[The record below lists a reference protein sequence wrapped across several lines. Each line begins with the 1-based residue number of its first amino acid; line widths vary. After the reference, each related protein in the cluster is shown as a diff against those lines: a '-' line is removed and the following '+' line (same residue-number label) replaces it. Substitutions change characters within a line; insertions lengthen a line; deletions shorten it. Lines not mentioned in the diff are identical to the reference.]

1 MMLSRAAMRAL
12 FMDNPDVILTI
23 DKLKVISRDHKH
35 PQNRKDPYGRKIWY
49 LPNRYLRPEYEYTV
63 KPKEKPT
70 WEEMAK
76 EYRSKRN
83 KSSRCVTSAQKENR
97 KIQLCHRHFYVDEYM
112 ELMATKVKKE
122 RLKRMQTREPYK
134 YTRKIVLKLS
144 KSDKRSREREVLKKM
159 SQTYTA
165 HEIITYQKW
174 YEWREKARK
183 LLPLKAEYFNQCLR
197 RYRNKALSRGEK
209 FSKVRPLKPCLDL
222 NHEVYYRSKR
232 DKYIPLE
239 VFNHTFNPFPNVHYP
254 RRYCYP
260 EAPKPSVQTIP

>member
-1 MMLSRAAMRAL
+1 MMLSQAARRSL
-12 FMDNPDVILTI
+12 KTINPDVILTI
-23 DKLKVISRDHKH
+23 CGVRVLPRDHKH

-49 LPNRYLRPEYEYTV
+49 LPNRYLRPEYEYTL
-63 KPKEKPT
+63 KPREKPT

-76 EYRSKRN
+76 EYKSKRI
-83 KSSRCVTSAQKENR
+83 KSSRSVTSAQKENR

-112 ELMATKVKKE
+112 ELMATKAKRD

-144 KSDKRSREREVLKKM
+144 KSDQRSKEREVLKKM

-183 LLPLKAEYFNQCLR
+183 LLPL
-197 RYRNKALSRGEK
+197 
-209 FSKVRPLKPCLDL
+209 
-222 NHEVYYRSKR
+222 
-232 DKYIPLE
+232 
-239 VFNHTFNPFPNVHYP
+239 
-254 RRYCYP
+254 
-260 EAPKPSVQTIP
+260 SV

>member
-1 MMLSRAAMRAL
+1 MATLHLPSRDKVILSRTETRKKFDELPDWDKMMLSRAAMRAL

-76 EYRSKRN
+76 EYKSKRI
-83 KSSRCVTSAQKENR
+83 KSSRSVTAAQKENR

-112 ELMATKVKKE
+112 ELMATNAKRD

-134 YTRKIVLKLS
+134 V
-144 KSDKRSREREVLKKM
+144 
-159 SQTYTA
+159 
-165 HEIITYQKW
+165 HQKD
-174 YEWREKARK
+174 R
-183 LLPLKAEYFNQCLR
+183 LKAQ
-197 RYRNKALSRGEK
+197 
-209 FSKVRPLKPCLDL
+209 
-222 NHEVYYRSKR
+222 
-232 DKYIPLE
+232 
-239 VFNHTFNPFPNVHYP
+239 
-254 RRYCYP
+254 
-260 EAPKPSVQTIP
+260 

>member
-1 MMLSRAAMRAL
+1 MATLHLPSRDKVILSRTETRKKFDELPDWDKMMLSRAAMRAL

-76 EYRSKRN
+76 EYKSKRI
-83 KSSRCVTSAQKENR
+83 KSSRSVTAAQKENR

-112 ELMATKVKKE
+112 ELMATNAKRD

-183 LLPLKAEYFNQCLR
+183 LLPLKACLL
-197 RYRNKALSRGEK
+197 YTSP
-209 FSKVRPLKPCLDL
+209 SP
-222 NHEVYYRSKR
+222 R
-232 DKYIPLE
+232 D
-239 VFNHTFNPFPNVHYP
+239 
-254 RRYCYP
+254 C
-260 EAPKPSVQTIP
+260 S

>member
-1 MMLSRAAMRAL
+1 MREKFKRFWDPA
-12 FMDNPDVILTI
+12 NPDLLRLVIIFVLTGLLLAGFLLFGHSG
-23 DKLKVISRDHKH
+23 DGGSV
-35 PQNRKDPYGRKIWY
+35 
-49 LPNRYLRPEYEYTV
+49 LPAWAQTEHTEPPDERL
-63 KPKEKPT
+63 
-70 WEEMAK
+70 AA
-76 EYRSKRN
+76 
-83 KSSRCVTSAQKENR
+83 AQKENR
-97 KIQLCHRHFYVDEYM
+97 KTQLCHRHFYVDEYM
-112 ELMATKVKKE
+112 ELMATNAKRD

>member
-1 MMLSRAAMRAL
+1 
-12 FMDNPDVILTI
+12 MDNPDVVLTI

-49 LPNRYLRPEYEYTV
+49 LPNRYLRPEYEYTL

-76 EYRSKRN
+76 EYKSKRI
-83 KSSRCVTSAQKENR
+83 KSSRSVTSAQKENR

-112 ELMATKVKKE
+112 ELMATKAKKE

-144 KSDKRSREREVLKKM
+144 KSDMRSREREVLKKM

-165 HEIITYQKW
+165 HRNHYLSEMVRVERKGP
-174 YEWREKARK
+174 KASS
-183 LLPLKAEYFNQCLR
+183 LKGRILQPVSET
-197 RYRNKALSRGEK
+197 LSEQGVK
-209 FSKVRPLKPCLDL
+209 
-222 NHEVYYRSKR
+222 
-232 DKYIPLE
+232 
-239 VFNHTFNPFPNVHYP
+239 P
-254 RRYCYP
+254 RR
-260 EAPKPSVQTIP
+260 KVF